1 MGYHTGSIIYQSL
14 GDPWSSGKI
23 YAPGNPS
30 SGCPWLSKNNLRN
43 VYFKGFKFT
52 KKNIA
57 VFSVYF
63 VKRISE
69 APIGGPRS
77 SFRVRRSSVGCSVV
91 QKGAA

>member
-1 MGYHTGSIIYQSL
+1 M
-14 GDPWSSGKI
+14 
-23 YAPGNPS
+23 
-30 SGCPWLSKNNLRN
+30 RN
-43 VYFKGFKFT
+43 VYFKGLKFT

-69 APIGGPRS
+69 VPMGGPRS